1 MKSLELSAARTKDL
15 GSCTD
20 AVARAP
26 RLPTFNENSDKM
38 DAYLERFEGF
48 AKNNNWQEAE
58 KATQLSALLTEKSLE
73 FYSRLP

>member
-1 MKSLELSAARTKDL
+1 MKALEVDKRRAHELEMKRLELSAAETKDF

-20 AVARAP
+20 AADRAP

-58 KATQLSALLTEKSLE
+58 
-73 FYSRLP
+73 